1 MGLLD
6 GKVALITG
14 AARGIG
20 RSIALKY
27 ASEGADVAFT
37 DLVINEA
44 AEQTVKDIEAFGHKV
59 KAYASNAADFEETQK
74 QIAALEQDVRT
85 VKHAINMFNV
95 THTLPGF
102 DNMTIDQALIYLPQL
117 SGRVR
122 KLQDMAAA
130 LPRERVESYRSTI
143 IDYVIANYDI
153 ADAEKAYHA
162 EQEKLNAIQIA
173 LDAANS
179 GDTMEIDVSLA

>member
-1 MGLLD
+1 MKYTSSEANKLLKGLE
-6 GKVALITG
+6 
-14 AARGIG
+14 ARI
-20 RSIALKY
+20 
-27 ASEGADVAFT
+27 T
-37 DLVINEA
+37 DLKKRETKSRSFHAASTEDPEA
-44 AEQTVKDIEAFGHKV
+44 LRP
-59 KAYASNAADFEETQK
+59 AYDFEETQK

>member
-1 MGLLD
+1 MRYTSAEANKLLKGLEARIADL
-6 GKVALITG
+6 KKKENKSCSFH
-14 AARGIG
+14 AASTEDPETLRP
-20 RSIALKY
+20 
-27 ASEGADVAFT
+27 
-37 DLVINEA
+37 
-44 AEQTVKDIEAFGHKV
+44 
-59 KAYASNAADFEETQK
+59 AYDFEDTQK

-85 VKHAINMFNV
+85 VKHAINVFNV

-102 DNMTIDQALIYLPQL
+102 DDMTIDCALIYLPQL
-117 SGRVR
+117 SNRVR
-122 KLQDMAAA
+122 KLQEMAAA
-130 LPRERVESYRSTI
+130 LPRERVDSFRSNI

>member
-1 MGLLD
+1 MKYTSAEANKLLKGLEARIADL
-6 GKVALITG
+6 KKRESKSRSFH
-14 AARGIG
+14 AASTEDPETLRP
-20 RSIALKY
+20 AY
-27 ASEGADVAFT
+27 D
-37 DLVINEA
+37 
-44 AEQTVKDIEAFGHKV
+44 FG
-59 KAYASNAADFEETQK
+59 ETQK

-85 VKHAINMFNV
+85 VKHAINVFNV

-102 DNMTIDQALIYLPQL
+102 DDMTIDQALVYLPQI
-117 SGRVR
+117 SNRVR

-130 LPRERVESYRSTI
+130 LPRERVESFRSTI
-143 IDYVIANYDI
+143 IDYVVANYDI
-153 ADAEKAYHA
+153 ADAKKAYHT